1 MRCGT
6 VAPWQWQ
13 WQVIIDSLDPSNRDT
28 TPENIAAFFGQHK
41 LAPGPS
47 SLEEA
52 RGYAK
57 ASAMCLRVPPW
68 VLLVYHVTMWYNIS
82 IATTLDIDP
91 RTTCIDCLTSRT
103 ARVRSSSRGS
113 TRTLMP
119 WSSTRTTLVLAAPC
133 LEIKRCQIPT
143 RHVLPFSSAEL

>member
-1 MRCGT
+1 MEVMRCGT

-82 IATTLDIDP
+82 IATTLDI
-91 RTTCIDCLTSRT
+91 S
-103 ARVRSSSRGS
+103 
-113 TRTLMP
+113 
-119 WSSTRTTLVLAAPC
+119 
-133 LEIKRCQIPT
+133 
-143 RHVLPFSSAEL
+143 